1 MSAHAPLVGKP
12 IRTKRPSPVPTGD
25 GGTRRTLARPRP
37 AGLLAG
43 LALLICLG
51 GGVWSF
57 VDLRINV
64 STIIDSAHN
73 AADFTRRM
81 FPLDFPPA
89 GELFHLIWLTLA
101 IVVSATL
108 VSVVISIPLALLAA
122 RNTTPFK
129 GVRPV
134 VRALIVL
141 ARAISDVIFAIFF
154 FRVFGL
160 GGMTGVL
167 GRRRVGR
174 NPAGSGSIWF
184 RTAGGERVDIA
195 TLPDSDIADPRGK
208 EIGYVSQFLR
218 PQPRRS
224 VLDIVTASGIARGM
238 HRADAKEAAAQALRQ
253 VDIAE
258 RLWDMHAT
266 VLSGGQKQRVNIAAG
281 TISPPRLL
289 LLDEPV
295 SALDPANRAAVLET
309 IARLEET
316 GTVVLSVF
324 HDLDAIERLATRVV
338 VLGSGRVLA
347 SGSPETILHDVNL
360 PLEVAR

>member
-1 MSAHAPLVGKP
+1 MTTNMITITEKTSEKTTEEVVERTTPTTTEKTVKRTSEKITPTTTEKITETVTERTTALPLAE
-12 IRTKRPSPVPTGD
+12 TAAMTTAAASTA
-25 GGTRRTLARPRP
+25 TAEPRASGAP
-37 AGLLAG
+37 AGDLPAGALPGSVLSVRGLRKDFTLHTIDGRVVEALHGVDLDVSPGEHVALAG
-43 LALLICLG
+43 TSGAGKSTLLRCVYRTYL
-51 GGVWSF
+51 S
-57 VDLRINV
+57 
-64 STIIDSAHN
+64 
-73 AADFTRRM
+73 
-81 FPLDFPPA
+81 
-89 GELFHLIWLTLA
+89 
-101 IVVSATL
+101 
-108 VSVVISIPLALLAA
+108 
-122 RNTTPFK
+122 
-129 GVRPV
+129 
-134 VRALIVL
+134 
-141 ARAISDVIFAIFF
+141 
-154 FRVFGL
+154 
-160 GGMTGVL
+160 
-167 GRRRVGR
+167 
-174 NPAGSGSIWF
+174 GSGSIWF

-195 TLPDSDIADPRGK
+195 TLPDSDIADLRGK

-316 GTVVLSVF
+316 GTAVLSVF